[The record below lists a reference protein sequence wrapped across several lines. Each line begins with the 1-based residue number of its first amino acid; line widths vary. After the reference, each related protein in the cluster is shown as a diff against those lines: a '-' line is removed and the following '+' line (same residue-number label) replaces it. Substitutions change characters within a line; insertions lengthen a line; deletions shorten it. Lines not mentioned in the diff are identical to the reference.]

1 MLSAIEIYNKPNFSY
16 REETYAILAINSFEL
31 LLKAQLLK
39 ISGYKM
45 EALYVMEPVITKSG
59 LAHRTKR
66 KPKLNRAKNPQTL
79 GLIET
84 IKHLE
89 ASGYKLTSNMSMNL
103 LALLELRDSAIH
115 FHNDKVLTKEIQELG
130 FANIKN
136 YINIIKIW
144 DIPIDLSLYNFYLM
158 PLAYVDSKVQVDAL
172 LTDEMRNYLNYVKAK
187 LAQNDDT
194 DEIFDIAISIDI
206 NFKKSN
212 SFESIGMF
220 YDPDG
225 LPITLSEEDIRSRF
239 SLTYSEVC
247 DIAKSRYSNFVQ
259 NMEFNTTMREIKYNT
274 KLYHERKLDI
284 DNPKS
289 SKKPYFSTNI
299 WQVLDA
305 KYKQKEKVFEGPKR
319 VIMKFE

>member
-1 MLSAIEIYNKPNFSY
+1 
-16 REETYAILAINSFEL
+16 
-31 LLKAQLLK
+31 
-39 ISGYKM
+39 
-45 EALYVMEPVITKSG
+45 
-59 LAHRTKR
+59 
-66 KPKLNRAKNPQTL
+66 
-79 GLIET
+79 
-84 IKHLE
+84 
-89 ASGYKLTSNMSMNL
+89 MSMNL

-239 SLTYSEVC
+239 PLTYSEVC

-259 NMEFNTTMREIKYNT
+259 NMDFHTTMREIKYNT

-299 WQVLDA
+299 WQVLVQPLQLVKNTNGA
-305 KYKQKEKVFEGPKR
+305 KR
-319 VIMKFE
+319 LKFPSSLHSIALIFASTSALSASSAAISSMMACGLRWATASLPLGFFTERS